1 MNSDQ
6 EICLFFIVLGV
17 IGFISTFI
25 LIFKSATPDP
35 DKKSECL
42 ALMCV
47 SLIVGSYFFTNG
59 FHKISYSEKIT
70 YTEAIT
76 VAKSNDDYFVTKDD
90 VNINIDGIEEIP
102 NAGKENYQLKT
113 ITGYS
118 LSGKEVKQK
127 NILIVPVDTE
137 IVQEN

>member
-25 LIFKSATPDP
+25 LIFKSATADP
-35 DKKSECL
+35 DERSESL

-118 LSGKEVKQK
+118 LSGKVVNQK

>member
-25 LIFKSATPDP
+25 LIFKSATADP
-35 DKKSECL
+35 DEKSESL

-118 LSGKEVKQK
+118 LSGKVVNQK